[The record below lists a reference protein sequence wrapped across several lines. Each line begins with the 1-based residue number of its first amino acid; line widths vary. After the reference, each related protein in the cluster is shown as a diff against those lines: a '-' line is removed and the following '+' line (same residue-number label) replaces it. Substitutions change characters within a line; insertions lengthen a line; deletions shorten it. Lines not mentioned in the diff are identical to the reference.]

1 MVCGRGYL
9 VCYPTERLGTD
20 WISSNM
26 RDFSDFIFSM
36 GLLDLPL
43 EGGNIT
49 WLNSRSKF
57 KIDRFVVSTSLEDHF
72 SKISQ
77 QRLPRILSDHF
88 PIKLTCGFM
97 QKRRCPFQFKNMWL
111 KEEGFLDKVNQWW
124 VSYSFHGSPSH
135 ILVQKLKAL
144 KLDLRRWNAE
154 TFDDVNL
161 PKNHLLV
168 SIQNLDE
175 MEEVRHLL
183 SGEKLTKDQL
193 TNELEKVLLM
203 DEISWRQKSR
213 ATWLWEGD
221 KNTRFFHRVANS
233 NCRFNTIGHL
243 SVNGAVTTD
252 QEEIGEGLVNFYSH
266 LFSNDEV
273 KRPLPDGLAFSSI
286 DDADRAVL
294 DRPFTEEEVM
304 GVVKGMAGDKAP
316 GPDGFSMVFFQS
328 CWDIIKND
336 VMTVIHEFHA
346 FGNFEKNINAT
357 FIALIPKKSGAMEC
371 KDFRPICLVMGVS
384 KIFAKLLA
392 IRLKMVLEKVVSTSQ
407 NAFIGGDKLLIWC

>member
-1 MVCGRGYL
+1 LETKVSGYLALGRGQKHQ
-9 VCYPTERLGTD
+9 
-20 WISSNM
+20 
-26 RDFSDFIFSM
+26 IFS
-36 GLLDLPL
+36 
-43 EGGNIT
+43 
-49 WLNSRSKF
+49 S
-57 KIDRFVVSTSLEDHF
+57 
-72 SKISQ
+72 
-77 QRLPRILSDHF
+77 
-88 PIKLTCGFM
+88 C
-97 QKRRCPFQFKNMWL
+97 
-111 KEEGFLDKVNQWW
+111 
-124 VSYSFHGSPSH
+124 
-135 ILVQKLKAL
+135 
-144 KLDLRRWNAE
+144 
-154 TFDDVNL
+154 
-161 PKNHLLV
+161 
-168 SIQNLDE
+168 
-175 MEEVRHLL
+175 
-183 SGEKLTKDQL
+183 
-193 TNELEKVLLM
+193 
-203 DEISWRQKSR
+203 
-213 ATWLWEGD
+213 
-221 KNTRFFHRVANS
+221 ANS
-233 NCRFNTIGHL
+233 NCTFNTIGRL

-273 KRPLPDGLAFSSI
+273 KRPLLDGLAISSI

-304 GVVKGMAGDKAP
+304 GVVKGMAGDKAL

-371 KDFRPICLVMGVS
+371 KDFRPICLVTGVS